1 MGDKLISN
9 RALARSRAWIET
21 TERAMAD
28 LADEAVTEGV
38 MKAAGRPCANQILA
52 ECTEIL
58 GRRPETVD
66 ELLDVTN
73 RRRREQLGLEHQW
86 MRDGNSAYLRLDDC
100 NCTLVKAGL
109 GRPNPTHCMCS
120 AGMFETL
127 FSSVCRGSVSVAVLK
142 AIGFGDASC
151 AFLVHFRE

>member
-1 MGDKLISN
+1 M
-9 RALARSRAWIET
+9 
-21 TERAMAD
+21 ERAMAD
-28 LADEAVTEGV
+28 LADEAATEGV

-66 ELLDVTN
+66 ELLDATN

-86 MRDGNSAYLRLDDC
+86 VRDRSSAYLRLEDC

-109 GRPNPTHCMCS
+109 ARPNPTHCMCS
-120 AGMFETL
+120 AGMFEEL
-127 FSSVCRGSVSVAVLK
+127 FSSVCRGSVSVKVLK
-142 AIGFGDASC
+142 AIGFGDTSC
-151 AFLVHFRE
+151 AFLVDFQE